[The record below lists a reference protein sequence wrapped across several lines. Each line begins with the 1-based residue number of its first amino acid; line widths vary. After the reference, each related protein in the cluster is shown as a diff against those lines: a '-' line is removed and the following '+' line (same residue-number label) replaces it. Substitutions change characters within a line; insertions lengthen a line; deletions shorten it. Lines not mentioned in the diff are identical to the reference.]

1 MGRATSLS
9 IWGTG
14 WFPPEGG
21 RRRRWTWTN
30 GDGVLQFAAGDDI
43 RLRLDVAR
51 LGGGSAELQVTL
63 DDHILLS
70 ADAGARFQT
79 QAITVPASSEPRTV
93 HFRSATFTPG
103 GADHR
108 QLGVAISRMYFSGR
122 GIRPR
127 ERLGLRLPWLLRDA
141 QNVDFLNSYDVV
153 LANSQFTADWIT
165 TLWRH
170 SAEVIY
176 PPVDVDRFQPAE
188 RRSPSII
195 TVGRFFAPGSGH
207 SKRQLEQVQTF
218 GRIIRSGQL
227 QGWTLHVV
235 GGCES
240 AQSGYLDRVRAAA
253 AGLPVEIHA
262 NAPRD
267 LLERLMA
274 SATVQWS
281 ATGYGQDDLKAPW
294 ASEHFGMTTV
304 EAMAAGCVPI
314 VIDKAGQ
321 REIVREGVDGYRWNT
336 LDELVQRTLQVANDE
351 ALRARLAASARQRA
365 QTYSDSAF
373 ATNVLDLVERHN
385 LL

>member
-1 MGRATSLS
+1 M
-9 IWGTG
+9 
-14 WFPPEGG
+14 
-21 RRRRWTWTN
+21 
-30 GDGVLQFAAGDDI
+30 LQFAAGDDI

-51 LGGGSAELQVTL
+51 LGGGSAELQITM

-70 ADAGARFQT
+70 ADAGARFET
-79 QAITVPASSEPRTV
+79 EHITVPASSQPRTV

-103 GADHR
+103 GTDHR

-165 TLWRH
+165 TLWQH

-267 LLERLMA
+267 LLEKLMA